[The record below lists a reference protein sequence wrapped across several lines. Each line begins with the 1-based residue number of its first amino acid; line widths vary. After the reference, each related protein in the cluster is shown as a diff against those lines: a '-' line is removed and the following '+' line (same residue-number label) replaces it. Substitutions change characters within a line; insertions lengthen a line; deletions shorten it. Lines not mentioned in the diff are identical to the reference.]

1 MFEENIKSIENPIK
15 PEDIFIDDDYI
26 FDSSGEQ
33 DIKNISDQII
43 QDNNIEQN
51 EVLFEDPAP
60 PSPPAPLP
68 PCPFSKIGKKLPRIR
83 PNQRL
88 EMAAKK
94 RKEKYK
100 RQMRNKTTGKQLTK
114 KTLRHLKKAK
124 YYLEYHC

>member
-51 EVLFEDPAP
+51 EVLFEDPK
-60 PSPPAPLP
+60 
-68 PCPFSKIGKKLPRIR
+68 KIL
-83 PNQRL
+83 
-88 EMAAKK
+88 
-94 RKEKYK
+94 
-100 RQMRNKTTGKQLTK
+100 NKVLLFDTK
-114 KTLRHLKKAK
+114 KIKEEIIMDKIIQALNNPGNDEFYIEHPTGSNSFILKR
-124 YYLEYHC
+124 EDGR